1 MSETSDPLLRLR
13 EDGLSWR
20 ALEGEVIALD
30 LSESLYLS
38 ANASGALLWQ
48 ALARGAT
55 RAELEATLVD
65 AYAIEPER
73 ARADVDAFLADA
85 EERGLLA

>member
-1 MSETSDPLLRLR
+1 MSATSDPLLRLR

>member
-65 AYAIEPER
+65 AYAIAPER